1 MDAMQ
6 LTINNF
12 RQLFPDKM
20 FSLTFP
26 LFLVLSR
33 TFRWQL
39 SNSDISRFS
48 RQVVTVNKNLP
59 TKFQRFSCV
68 L

>member
-33 TFRWQL
+33 TFRWQQ